1 MLKRLIHTHTKN
13 EKKNI
18 DFFHFFCVYE
28 SFQHSAGAELLL
40 LLLLVVLLTA
50 GAGGASAACVLLAR
64 AAGGGPPVQVAG
76 GTPPVR
82 AVRRGWLTGFFIIL
96 CMVSRLCLNK

>member
-1 MLKRLIHTHTKN
+1 M
-13 EKKNI
+13 
-18 DFFHFFCVYE
+18 YE

-40 LLLLVVLLTA
+40 LLLLLVLLTA

-64 AAGGGPPVQVAG
+64 AAGGGLPVQVAG

-82 AVRRGWLTGFFIIL
+82 AVRRGCVGGWLTGFLLFYAW
-96 CMVSRLCLNK
+96 